1 MEGKAKELI
10 KNKVQP
16 VKGKAKEAMVF
27 ATAKAQQLA
36 TAMHLDE
43 KAKAVKVT
51 FNKIVIVATTTR
63 LGVTLTLAALGAAV
77 AGILGAILGTLCGL
91 VVGFLLALFTFG
103 LSIPAGGFLGLTIG
117 AATDTLFGGISG
129 ALLGFTGFTY
139 RREAKKLGQDG
150 RDCVVTLY
158 ERIGTKLRDSTT
170 RVLALVRPAADSTM
184 PKKRD

>member
-1 MEGKAKELI
+1 MAL
-10 KNKVQP
+10 
-16 VKGKAKEAMVF
+16 
-27 ATAKAQQLA
+27 ATGKAQQLA
-36 TAMHLDE
+36 TSMHLDE
-43 KAKAVKVT
+43 KFVALRAT
-51 FNKIVIVATTTR
+51 SNKIFIAATTTR

-77 AGILGAILGTLCGL
+77 SGIFGAILGTLCGL

-117 AATDTLFGGISG
+117 ATVGTLFGGMSG
-129 ALLGFTGFTY
+129 ALLGYTGFTY
-139 RREAKKLGQDG
+139 RKEAQKLAQDG
-150 RDCVVTLY
+150 QACVMTAY